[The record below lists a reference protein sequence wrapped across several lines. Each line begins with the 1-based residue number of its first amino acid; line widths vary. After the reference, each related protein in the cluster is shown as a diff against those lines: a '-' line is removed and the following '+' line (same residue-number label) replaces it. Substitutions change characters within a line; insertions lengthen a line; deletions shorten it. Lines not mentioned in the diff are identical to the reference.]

1 MNFEGFHLPGLD
13 VAQIAA
19 WGTLERPGIRVRWPM
34 LEPGNLE
41 SVWRHLS
48 SRRERVLLGTPVS
61 EIVSAIDTAV
71 ALMEREQP
79 ATVELLSSF
88 TGYSREIVAQTL
100 THMLR
105 DWRADSLHTLLQSEF
120 RDPHALD
127 GPVPDPALPGKR
139 TAVYGYPRALHIF
152 SGNVPGVAVTSL
164 VRSLLVKSATLGKTA
179 SGEPILPVLFARAL
193 CDVSPALA
201 ECLAVTYWPGASPQ
215 LDEAAIRAA
224 DVVVIYGGDEAVS
237 SYQRAAAGKRVVVH
251 GPRLS
256 FGVVG
261 GDHDPSIARD
271 VAHAVAAYDQQGCV
285 SPHLVYVIG
294 DQGAASRFARAV
306 GEELHKLAA
315 ALPRGAL
322 TAGEAV
328 AIRNARTAAEFA
340 DDTELIGSE
349 QDGFAVIVEKDPSFK
364 LSCLNRILYVKAVAT
379 IPQVLAQLPAA
390 EHLQSA
396 ALAGL
401 NETEKA
407 GLARSL
413 GLAGVSRITSFA
425 QLPWPPMHWHH
436 DGSTPL
442 GELVRWQDIEPD

>member
-1 MNFEGFHLPGLD
+1 MNFDGFHLPGLD
-13 VAQIAA
+13 TAQIGA
-19 WGTLERPGIRVRWPM
+19 WGVHERPGIRVRWPM
-34 LEPGNLE
+34 LEPGQLE
-41 SVWRHLS
+41 SVWSHLT
-48 SRRERVLLGTPVS
+48 SRRERVLLSIPIS
-61 EIVSAIDTAV
+61 EIVSAIDAAV
-71 ALMEREQP
+71 AQLERDQP

-100 THMLR
+100 SHMFR
-105 DWRADSLHTLLQSEF
+105 DWRADSLLALLQSEF
-120 RDPHALD
+120 RDPRALD
-127 GPVPDPALPGKR
+127 GPVPDPALPAR
-139 TAVYGYPRALHIF
+139 RIAVYGFPRTLHIF

-164 VRSLLVKSATLGKTA
+164 IRSLLVKSATLGKTA

-193 CDVSPALA
+193 HTVSPSLA
-201 ECLAVTYWPGASPQ
+201 ECLAVTYWPGSSPQ
-215 LDEAAIRAA
+215 LDAAAIRDA
-224 DVVVIYGGDEAVS
+224 DAIVIYGGDEAVS
-237 SYQRAAAGKRVVVH
+237 AYTRAAAGRRLVVH

-261 GDHDPSIARD
+261 GAFDPSVARD

-294 DQGAASRFARAV
+294 DPSAASRFAQAV
-306 GEELHKLAA
+306 GEELQKLSGD
-315 ALPRGAL
+315 LPRGAL
-322 TAGEAV
+322 SAGEAV

-349 QDGFAVIVEKDPSFK
+349 QDGFAVIVENDPSFR
-364 LSCLNRILYVKAVAT
+364 LSCLNRVLYVKAVAT
-379 IPQVLAQLPAA
+379 IPQMLALLPGP

-396 ALAGL
+396 AVEGF
-401 NETEKA
+401 NESEKA
-407 GLARSL
+407 GLARRL